1 MASMVHFHFAS
12 QSEVYETKGQK
23 QMNLQK
29 SMATTNRSDR
39 TPEVVAQTASHD
51 AYLVAQAKSGCSISF
66 GELYER
72 HRSKVQRTALRIL
85 RNEQDAEDATQKA
98 FQRAYT
104 NLHRFRGDSTFL
116 TWITRIAINEALM
129 MLRHDRKT
137 VALPENNNNEADQ
150 PYPVD
155 LVDDRPTPE
164 QTLAENELR
173 AAVNYSVSRL
183 RPSLQTVVQ
192 LRELQGCSTAETA
205 RRLGLSVPAVKARLF
220 HARRN
225 LRRHFERRYR
235 VSASSFVMGTCNAKN

>member
-1 MASMVHFHFAS
+1 
-12 QSEVYETKGQK
+12 
-23 QMNLQK
+23 MNLQK
-29 SMATTNRSDR
+29 SMPTRDGLDHKA
-39 TPEVVAQTASHD
+39 EVLTQSASHD
-51 AYLVAQAKSGCSISF
+51 SYLVAQAKSGCSASF

-98 FQRAYT
+98 FQRAFT
-104 NLHRFRGDSTFL
+104 NLHRFRQDSTFL

-129 MLRHDRKT
+129 MLRHGRKT
-137 VALPENNNNEADQ
+137 VMLPENNGNEGDQ
-150 PYPVD
+150 PYPVE

-183 RPSLQTVVQ
+183 RPSLQTVVH
-192 LRELQGCSTAETA
+192 LRELQGCTTAETA

-225 LRRHFERRYR
+225 LRRHFERRFR
-235 VSASSFVMGTCNAKN
+235 VAAGSFLLGACNAKN

>member
-1 MASMVHFHFAS
+1 
-12 QSEVYETKGQK
+12 
-23 QMNLQK
+23 MNVQK
-29 SMATTNRSDR
+29 SMAVRDGQ
-39 TPEVVAQTASHD
+39 AQAADVLGQSASHD
-51 AYLVAQAKSGCSISF
+51 AYLVSQAKSGCSVSF

-98 FQRAYT
+98 FQRAFT
-104 NLHRFRGDSTFL
+104 NLHRFREDSTFL

-129 MLRHDRKT
+129 MLRHDRKI
-137 VALPENNNNEADQ
+137 VILPENTGNEGEQVPAVEMADE
-150 PYPVD
+150 
-155 LVDDRPTPE
+155 RPTPE

-183 RPSLQTVVQ
+183 RPSLQTVVH

-235 VSASSFVMGTCNAKN
+235 VRANSFVVGCSNAKS